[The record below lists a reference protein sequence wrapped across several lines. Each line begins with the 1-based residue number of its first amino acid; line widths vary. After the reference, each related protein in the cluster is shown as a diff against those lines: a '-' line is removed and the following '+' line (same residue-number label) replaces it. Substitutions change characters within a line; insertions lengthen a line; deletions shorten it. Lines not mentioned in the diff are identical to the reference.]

1 MPFLQM
7 FAETLTTTLC
17 ASVAI
22 QSDCPSDVAAVV
34 EQLQHNKKCGP
45 GRHDE
50 RRVDDVAA
58 RAAGPRGHLL
68 AGVGVDDAQRPH
80 LFRRRAIGRPRQRE
94 RCRRQQPDGPIS
106 GRPNAP
112 KSSQLACK
120 AGPINDLTLIVVCV
134 RVPCVAERRRTTSG
148 THRCI
153 WQRRTG
159 TRTS

>member
-1 MPFLQM
+1 MRVQVPERLPHRGAGHPPGQVPLPHDMPFLQM

-80 LFRRRAIGRPRQRE
+80 LFRCRAIGRPRQRE

-106 GRPNAP
+106 GRPNAQVQ
-112 KSSQLACK
+112 STCL
-120 AGPINDLTLIVVCV
+120 
-134 RVPCVAERRRTTSG
+134 
-148 THRCI
+148 
-153 WQRRTG
+153 
-159 TRTS
+159 